1 MSAASVAA
9 SLGTSLGTSLGALLP
24 LLKREEGRIPGNFG
38 IWVGIYCEMTE
49 FALMF
54 VVYLLA
60 RAHHPEAFAA
70 GPARLSTLAGTVNTL
85 FMVSSSYFVV
95 RGMLAIREARPRVT
109 LRWLALAFLCAA
121 GYLVVKAIEFQYY
134 GEQDITART
143 GIFFTVYY
151 YLAFNHLVHVG
162 WGSLGLLWVMARTA
176 GGAYTPEDHDGLE
189 AFASYWHTI
198 DLAWLVIF
206 PLAYVWH

>member
-1 MSAASVAA
+1 MAPTPTGSIAGSLAAC
-9 SLGTSLGTSLGALLP
+9 LP
-24 LLKREEGRIPGNFG
+24 LLKAEEGRIPGNKG

-54 VVYLLA
+54 VVYFLA
-60 RAHHPEAFAA
+60 RAHHPEDFAA
-70 GPARLSTLAGTVNTL
+70 GPQRLSTLAGTLNTL

-95 RGMLAIREARPRVT
+95 RGMLAMREARPKAT
-109 LRWLALAFLCAA
+109 LRWLALAFACAA
-121 GYLVVKAIEFQYY
+121 GYLVVKGVEFQWY
-134 GEQDITART
+134 GEQGINART
-143 GIFFTVYY
+143 GIFYTVYY

-162 WGSLGLLWVMARTA
+162 WGSLGILWVMARTA
-176 GGAYTPEDHDGLE
+176 AGAYSPEDHDGLE

>member
-1 MSAASVAA
+1 MPAASASIAA
-9 SLGTSLGTSLGALLP
+9 SLGASLGAWVP
-24 LLKREEGRIPGNFG
+24 LLKPEEGRIPGNKG

-54 VVYLLA
+54 VVYFLA
-60 RAHHPEAFAA
+60 RAHHPEDFAA
-70 GPARLSTLAGTVNTL
+70 GPARLSTLAGTLNTL
-85 FMVSSSYFVV
+85 FMVSRSYFVV
-95 RGMLAIREARPRVT
+95 RAMMAIRAARPRVT

-121 GYLVVKAIEFQYY
+121 GYLAVKGVEFNAY
-134 GEQDITART
+134 GEQGITARS
-143 GIFFTVYY
+143 GIFYAVYY